1 MEKNIIVCE
10 NDRYGID
17 LEKIIECGDKDLQI
31 SIIEFLYGTC
41 KIEYLCFLQY
51 FKKSKFPEVR
61 VKITEYAGE
70 LTLTEFLSDPDSNV
84 RAAAIEKL
92 TEKIIKDTIED
103 GEMEELLDDFIDDL
117 DDIIDST
124 PIDRYCSYYYSYRL
138 EISSRMLILTK
149 LYKAN
154 DRWESNDFITKEEF
168 TQYINRT
175 IGYFDD
181 EDTLIY
187 ILSELLG
194 TSTNSIIDK
203 SINESLA
210 QALLNGKIRIK

>member
-1 MEKNIIVCE
+1 MEKNIIFCE
-10 NDRYGID
+10 NGRCGID

-41 KIEYLCFLQY
+41 KIKDIRFLQY
-51 FKKSKFPEVR
+51 FRKSKFPEVR
-61 VKITEYAGE
+61 VKITEYAGKF
-70 LTLTEFLSDPDSNV
+70 TLTELLSDPDSNV
-84 RAAAIEKL
+84 RVAAVEKL

-103 GEMEELLDDFIDDL
+103 GEMEDLLDDFIDDL
-117 DDIIDST
+117 DDIIDSI
-124 PIDRYCSYYYSYRL
+124 PIDGYYSYKL

-149 LYKAN
+149 LYNRLKY
-154 DRWESNDFITKEEF
+154 DDFITKEEF

-175 IGYFDD
+175 IGCFD

-194 TSTNSIIDK
+194 ISTNSIIDK
-203 SINESLA
+203 SIIESLA
-210 QALLNGKIRIK
+210 QALLNEKIRTK

>member
-10 NDRYGID
+10 NGRYGID

-41 KIEYLCFLQY
+41 KIKDPRFLQY
-51 FKKSKFPEVR
+51 FRKSKFPEVR

-103 GEMEELLDDFIDDL
+103 GEMEDLLDDFIDDL
-117 DDIIDST
+117 DDIIDSI
-124 PIDRYCSYYYSYRL
+124 PIDGYYSYKL

-149 LYKAN
+149 LYNRLKY
-154 DRWESNDFITKEEF
+154 DDFITKEEF

-175 IGYFDD
+175 IGCFD

-187 ILSELLG
+187 ILSELVW

>member
-1 MEKNIIVCE
+1 MEKNIIFCE
-10 NDRYGID
+10 NGRCGID

-41 KIEYLCFLQY
+41 KIDYLCFLQY
-51 FKKSKFPEVR
+51 FKKSTFPEVR

-103 GEMEELLDDFIDDL
+103 GEMEYLLDDFIDDL
-117 DDIIDST
+117 DDIIDSI
-124 PIDRYCSYYYSYRL
+124 PIDGYYSYKL

-149 LYKAN
+149 LYK
-154 DRWESNDFITKEEF
+154 RLESDDFITKEEF

-175 IGYFDD
+175 IGCFD

-210 QALLNGKIRIK
+210 QDLLNGKIRIK

>member
-1 MEKNIIVCE
+1 MEKNIIFCE
-10 NDRYGID
+10 NGRCGID

-41 KIEYLCFLQY
+41 KIKDIRFLQY
-51 FKKSKFPEVR
+51 FRKSKFPEVR
-61 VKITEYAGE
+61 VKITEYAGKF
-70 LTLTEFLSDPDSNV
+70 TLTELLSDPDSNV
-84 RAAAIEKL
+84 RIAAVEKL
-92 TEKIIKDTIED
+92 TEMIIKDTIED
-103 GEMEELLDDFIDDL
+103 GEMEDLLDDFIDDL
-117 DDIIDST
+117 DDVIDSI
-124 PIDRYCSYYYSYRL
+124 PIDGYYSYKL

-149 LYKAN
+149 LYNRLKY
-154 DRWESNDFITKEEF
+154 DDFITKEKF

-175 IGYFDD
+175 IGCFD
-181 EDTLIY
+181 EDTLIH

-210 QALLNGKIRIK
+210 RALLNGKIRTK

>member
-1 MEKNIIVCE
+1 MEKNIIFCE
-10 NDRYGID
+10 NGRCGID

-41 KIEYLCFLQY
+41 KIKYLRFLQY
-51 FKKSKFPEVR
+51 FRKSKFPEVR
-61 VKITEYAGE
+61 VKITEYAGKS
-70 LTLTEFLSDPDSNV
+70 TLTEFLSDPDSNV
-84 RAAAIEKL
+84 RIAAVEKL

-103 GEMEELLDDFIDDL
+103 GEMEDLLDDFIDDL
-117 DDIIDST
+117 NDISDSI
-124 PIDRYCSYYYSYRL
+124 PIDGYYSYKL

-149 LYKAN
+149 LYNRLKS
-154 DRWESNDFITKEEF
+154 DDFITKEEF

-175 IGYFDD
+175 IGCFD
-181 EDTLIY
+181 EDTLIH

-210 QALLNGKIRIK
+210 QALLNGKIRTK

>member
-1 MEKNIIVCE
+1 MEKNIIFCE
-10 NDRYGID
+10 NGRCGID

-41 KIEYLCFLQY
+41 KIKYLRFLQY
-51 FKKSKFPEVR
+51 FRKSKFPEVR
-61 VKITEYAGE
+61 VKITEYAGKF
-70 LTLTEFLSDPDSNV
+70 TLTELLSDPDSNV
-84 RAAAIEKL
+84 RIAAVEKL
-92 TEKIIKDTIED
+92 TEMIIKDTIED
-103 GEMEELLDDFIDDL
+103 GEMEDLLDDFIDDL
-117 DDIIDST
+117 DDVIDSI
-124 PIDRYCSYYYSYRL
+124 PIDGYYSYKL

-149 LYKAN
+149 LYNRLKS
-154 DRWESNDFITKEEF
+154 DDFITKEEF

-175 IGYFDD
+175 IGCFD

-194 TSTNSIIDK
+194 ISTNSIIDK
-203 SINESLA
+203 SIIESLA

>member
-10 NDRYGID
+10 NGRYGID
-17 LEKIIECGDKDLQI
+17 LKKIIECGDKDLQI

-41 KIEYLCFLQY
+41 KIEYLRFLQY
-51 FKKSKFPEVR
+51 FNKSKFPDVR

-103 GEMEELLDDFIDDL
+103 GEMEDLLDDFIDDL
-117 DDIIDST
+117 DDLIDSI
-124 PIDRYCSYYYSYRL
+124 PIDGYYSYKL

-149 LYKAN
+149 LYN
-154 DRWESNDFITKEEF
+154 RLESDDFITKEEF

-175 IGYFDD
+175 IGCFD

>member
-10 NDRYGID
+10 NGRYGID

-41 KIEYLCFLQY
+41 KIEYLRFLQY
-51 FKKSKFPEVR
+51 FRKSKFPEVR
-61 VKITEYAGE
+61 VKITEYAGKS
-70 LTLTEFLSDPDSNV
+70 TLTEFLSDPDSNV
-84 RAAAIEKL
+84 RIAAVEKL

-103 GEMEELLDDFIDDL
+103 GEMEDLLDDFIDDL
-117 DDIIDST
+117 DDVIDSI
-124 PIDRYCSYYYSYRL
+124 PIDGYYSYKL
-138 EISSRMLILTK
+138 TISSRMLILTK
-149 LYKAN
+149 LYNRLKY
-154 DRWESNDFITKEEF
+154 DDFITKEEF

-175 IGYFDD
+175 IGCFD
-181 EDTLIY
+181 EDTLIH

-203 SINESLA
+203 SIIESLA
-210 QALLNGKIRIK
+210 QALLNGKIRTK

>member
-1 MEKNIIVCE
+1 MEKNIIFCE
-10 NDRYGID
+10 NGRYGID

-41 KIEYLCFLQY
+41 KIKYLRFLQY
-51 FKKSKFPEVR
+51 FRKSKFPEVR
-61 VKITEYAGE
+61 VKITEYAGKS
-70 LTLTEFLSDPDSNV
+70 TLTEFLSDPDSNV

-103 GEMEELLDDFIDDL
+103 GEMEDLLDDFIDDL
-117 DDIIDST
+117 DDIIDLI
-124 PIDRYCSYYYSYRL
+124 PIDGYYSYKL

-149 LYKAN
+149 LYN
-154 DRWESNDFITKEEF
+154 RLESDGFITKEEF

-175 IGYFDD
+175 IGCFD
-181 EDTLIY
+181 EDTLIH

-210 QALLNGKIRIK
+210 RALLNGKIRTK

>member
-10 NDRYGID
+10 NGRYGID

-61 VKITEYAGE
+61 VKITEYAGKS
-70 LTLTEFLSDPDSNV
+70 TLTKFLSDPDSNV
-84 RAAAIEKL
+84 RIAAVEKL

-103 GEMEELLDDFIDDL
+103 GEMEDLLDDFIDDL
-117 DDIIDST
+117 DDIIDSI
-124 PIDRYCSYYYSYRL
+124 PIDGYYSYKL

-149 LYKAN
+149 LYNRLKY
-154 DRWESNDFITKEEF
+154 DDFITKEEF

-175 IGYFDD
+175 IGCFD

-203 SINESLA
+203 NINESLA

>member
-1 MEKNIIVCE
+1 MEKNIIFCE
-10 NDRYGID
+10 NGRCGID

-51 FKKSKFPEVR
+51 FKNSKFPEVR
-61 VKITEYAGE
+61 VKITEYAGKF
-70 LTLTEFLSDPDSNV
+70 TLTELLSDPDSNV
-84 RAAAIEKL
+84 RIAAVEKL
-92 TEKIIKDTIED
+92 TEMIIKDTIED
-103 GEMEELLDDFIDDL
+103 GEMEDLLDDFIDDL
-117 DDIIDST
+117 DDIIDSI
-124 PIDRYCSYYYSYRL
+124 PIDGYYSYKL
-138 EISSRMLILTK
+138 TISSRMLILTK
-149 LYKAN
+149 LYNRLKY
-154 DRWESNDFITKEEF
+154 DDFITKEEF

-175 IGYFDD
+175 IGCFD

-210 QALLNGKIRIK
+210 RALLNGKIRTK

>member
-10 NDRYGID
+10 NGRCGID

-41 KIEYLCFLQY
+41 KIEYLRFLQY
-51 FKKSKFPEVR
+51 FRKSKFPEVR
-61 VKITEYAGE
+61 VKITEYAGKS
-70 LTLTEFLSDPDSNV
+70 TLTEFLSDPDSNV
-84 RAAAIEKL
+84 RIAAVEKL

-103 GEMEELLDDFIDDL
+103 GEMEDLLDDFIDDL
-117 DDIIDST
+117 NDISDSI
-124 PIDRYCSYYYSYRL
+124 PIDGYYSYKL
-138 EISSRMLILTK
+138 TISSRMLILTK
-149 LYKAN
+149 LYNRLKY
-154 DRWESNDFITKEEF
+154 DDFITKEEF

-175 IGYFDD
+175 IGCFD
-181 EDTLIY
+181 EDTLIH

-203 SINESLA
+203 SIIESLA
-210 QALLNGKIRIK
+210 QALLNGKIRTK

>member
-1 MEKNIIVCE
+1 MEKNIIFCE
-10 NDRYGID
+10 NGRCGID

-41 KIEYLCFLQY
+41 KIKDPRFLQY
-51 FKKSKFPEVR
+51 FRKSKFPEVR
-61 VKITEYAGE
+61 VKITEYAEE

-103 GEMEELLDDFIDDL
+103 GEMEDLLDDFIDDL
-117 DDIIDST
+117 DDIIDSI
-124 PIDRYCSYYYSYRL
+124 PIDGYYSYKL

-149 LYKAN
+149 LYNRLKS
-154 DRWESNDFITKEEF
+154 DDFITKEEF

-181 EDTLIY
+181 EDTLNY

-210 QALLNGKIRIK
+210 QALLNGKIRTK

>member
-10 NDRYGID
+10 NGRYGID

-41 KIEYLCFLQY
+41 KIENLCFLQY
-51 FKKSKFPEVR
+51 FKKSTFPEVR

-103 GEMEELLDDFIDDL
+103 GEMEDLLDDFIDDL
-117 DDIIDST
+117 DDVIDSI
-124 PIDRYCSYYYSYRL
+124 PIDGYYSYKL

-149 LYKAN
+149 LYN
-154 DRWESNDFITKEEF
+154 RLESDDFITKEEF

-175 IGYFDD
+175 IGCFD
-181 EDTLIY
+181 EDTLIH

-210 QALLNGKIRIK
+210 QALLNGKIRTK

>member
-10 NDRYGID
+10 NGRYGID
-17 LEKIIECGDKDLQI
+17 LEKIIECGDKYLQI

-41 KIEYLCFLQY
+41 KIENLCFLQY
-51 FKKSKFPEVR
+51 FKKSTFPEVR

-103 GEMEELLDDFIDDL
+103 GEMEDLLDDFIDDL
-117 DDIIDST
+117 DDIIDSI
-124 PIDRYCSYYYSYRL
+124 PIDGYYSYKL

-149 LYKAN
+149 LYNRLKS
-154 DRWESNDFITKEEF
+154 DDFITKEEF

-175 IGYFDD
+175 IGCFD
-181 EDTLIY
+181 EDTLIH
-187 ILSELLG
+187 ILSDLLG

-210 QALLNGKIRIK
+210 QALLNGKIRTK

>member
-10 NDRYGID
+10 NGRYGID

-41 KIEYLCFLQY
+41 KIENLCFLQY

-103 GEMEELLDDFIDDL
+103 GEMEYLLDDFIDEL
-117 DDIIDST
+117 DDVIDSI
-124 PIDRYCSYYYSYRL
+124 PIDGYYSYKL
-138 EISSRMLILTK
+138 TISSRMLILTK
-149 LYKAN
+149 LYNRLKS
-154 DRWESNDFITKEEF
+154 DDFITKEEF

-175 IGYFDD
+175 IGCFDK
-181 EDTLIY
+181 DTLIY

-210 QALLNGKIRIK
+210 QALLNGKIRTK

>member
-10 NDRYGID
+10 NGRYGID

-41 KIEYLCFLQY
+41 KIKDIRFLQY
-51 FKKSKFPEVR
+51 FRKSKFPEVR
-61 VKITEYAGE
+61 VKITEYAGKS
-70 LTLTEFLSDPDSNV
+70 TLTEFLSDPDSNV

-103 GEMEELLDDFIDDL
+103 GEMEDLLDDFIDDL
-117 DDIIDST
+117 DDLIDSI
-124 PIDRYCSYYYSYRL
+124 PIDGYYSYKL

-149 LYKAN
+149 LYNRLKS
-154 DRWESNDFITKEEF
+154 DDFITKEEF

-175 IGYFDD
+175 IGCFD

-210 QALLNGKIRIK
+210 RALLNGKIRTK

>member
-10 NDRYGID
+10 NGRYGID
-17 LEKIIECGDKDLQI
+17 LEKIVECGDKDLQI

-41 KIEYLCFLQY
+41 KIENLCFLQY

-103 GEMEELLDDFIDDL
+103 GEMEDLLDDFIDDL
-117 DDIIDST
+117 DDLIDSI
-124 PIDRYCSYYYSYRL
+124 PIDGYYSYKL

-149 LYKAN
+149 LYNRLKY
-154 DRWESNDFITKEEF
+154 DDFITKEEF

-175 IGYFDD
+175 IGCFD
-181 EDTLIY
+181 EDTLIH

>member
-1 MEKNIIVCE
+1 MEKNIIFCE
-10 NDRYGID
+10 NGRCGID

-41 KIEYLCFLQY
+41 KIKYLRFLQY
-51 FKKSKFPEVR
+51 FRKSKFPEVR
-61 VKITEYAGE
+61 VKITEYAGKS
-70 LTLTEFLSDPDSNV
+70 TLTEFLSDPDSNV
-84 RAAAIEKL
+84 RIAAVEKL

-103 GEMEELLDDFIDDL
+103 GEMEDLLDDFIDDL
-117 DDIIDST
+117 DDIIDSI
-124 PIDRYCSYYYSYRL
+124 PIDGYYSYKL
-138 EISSRMLILTK
+138 TISSRMLILTK
-149 LYKAN
+149 LYNRLKY
-154 DRWESNDFITKEEF
+154 DDFITKEEF

-175 IGYFDD
+175 IGCFD

-194 TSTNSIIDK
+194 ISTNSIIDK

-210 QALLNGKIRIK
+210 QALLNGKIRTK

>member
-1 MEKNIIVCE
+1 MEKNIIFCE
-10 NDRYGID
+10 NGRCGID

-41 KIEYLCFLQY
+41 KIKYLRFLQY
-51 FKKSKFPEVR
+51 FRKSKFPEVR
-61 VKITEYAGE
+61 VKITEYAGKF
-70 LTLTEFLSDPDSNV
+70 TLTELLSDPDSNV
-84 RAAAIEKL
+84 RIAAVEKL
-92 TEKIIKDTIED
+92 TEMIIKDTIED
-103 GEMEELLDDFIDDL
+103 GEMEDLLDDFIDDL
-117 DDIIDST
+117 DDVIDSI
-124 PIDRYCSYYYSYRL
+124 PIDGYYSYKL

-149 LYKAN
+149 LYNRLKS
-154 DRWESNDFITKEEF
+154 DDFITKEEF

-175 IGYFDD
+175 IGCFD

-194 TSTNSIIDK
+194 ISTNSIIDK

>member
-10 NDRYGID
+10 NGRCGID

-84 RAAAIEKL
+84 RIAAVEKL

-103 GEMEELLDDFIDDL
+103 GEMEDLLDDFIDDL
-117 DDIIDST
+117 DDIINSI
-124 PIDRYCSYYYSYRL
+124 PIDGYYSYKL

-149 LYKAN
+149 LYNRLKY
-154 DRWESNDFITKEEF
+154 DDFITKEKF

-175 IGYFDD
+175 IGCFD

-203 SINESLA
+203 NINESLA

>member
-10 NDRYGID
+10 NGRYGID
-17 LEKIIECGDKDLQI
+17 LEKIIECGDKYLQI

-41 KIEYLCFLQY
+41 KIKDIRFLQY
-51 FKKSKFPEVR
+51 FRKSKFPEVR

-92 TEKIIKDTIED
+92 TEMIIKDTIED
-103 GEMEELLDDFIDDL
+103 GEMEDLLDDFIDDL
-117 DDIIDST
+117 DDVIDSI
-124 PIDRYCSYYYSYRL
+124 PIDGYYSYKL
-138 EISSRMLILTK
+138 TISSRMLILTK
-149 LYKAN
+149 LYNRLKY
-154 DRWESNDFITKEEF
+154 DDFITKEEF

-175 IGYFDD
+175 IGCFD

-194 TSTNSIIDK
+194 ISTNSIIDK
-203 SINESLA
+203 SIIESLA
-210 QALLNGKIRIK
+210 QALLNGKIRTK

>member
-1 MEKNIIVCE
+1 MEKNIIFCE
-10 NDRYGID
+10 NGRCGID

-41 KIEYLCFLQY
+41 KIKDIRFLQY
-51 FKKSKFPEVR
+51 FRKSKFPEVR
-61 VKITEYAGE
+61 VKITEYAGKF
-70 LTLTEFLSDPDSNV
+70 TLTELLSDPDSNV
-84 RAAAIEKL
+84 RIAAVEKL
-92 TEKIIKDTIED
+92 TEMIIKDTIED
-103 GEMEELLDDFIDDL
+103 GEMEDLLDDFIDDL
-117 DDIIDST
+117 DDIIDSI
-124 PIDRYCSYYYSYRL
+124 PIDGYYSYKL

-149 LYKAN
+149 LYNRLKS
-154 DRWESNDFITKEEF
+154 DDFITKEEF

-175 IGYFDD
+175 IGCFD

-210 QALLNGKIRIK
+210 QALLNGKIRTK

>member
-1 MEKNIIVCE
+1 MEKNIIFCE
-10 NDRYGID
+10 NGRYGID

-41 KIEYLCFLQY
+41 KIKDIRFLQY
-51 FKKSKFPEVR
+51 FRKSKFPEVR

-103 GEMEELLDDFIDDL
+103 GEMEDLLDDFIDDL
-117 DDIIDST
+117 DDIIDSI
-124 PIDRYCSYYYSYRL
+124 PIDGYYSYKL

-149 LYKAN
+149 LYNRLKS
-154 DRWESNDFITKEEF
+154 DDFITKEEF

-175 IGYFDD
+175 IGCFD

-187 ILSELLG
+187 ILSELVW

>member
-10 NDRYGID
+10 NGRYGID
-17 LEKIIECGDKDLQI
+17 LEKIIECGDKYLQI

-41 KIEYLCFLQY
+41 KIENLCFLQY

-84 RAAAIEKL
+84 RAAAVEKL
-92 TEKIIKDTIED
+92 TEMIIKDTIED
-103 GEMEELLDDFIDDL
+103 GEMEDLLDDFIDDL
-117 DDIIDST
+117 DDIIDSI
-124 PIDRYCSYYYSYRL
+124 PIDGYYSYKL

-149 LYKAN
+149 LYN
-154 DRWESNDFITKEEF
+154 RLESDDFITKEEF

-175 IGYFDD
+175 IGCFD
-181 EDTLIY
+181 EDTLIH

-210 QALLNGKIRIK
+210 RALLNGKIRTK

>member
-1 MEKNIIVCE
+1 MEKNIIFCE
-10 NDRYGID
+10 NGRCGID

-41 KIEYLCFLQY
+41 KIKDPRFLQY
-51 FKKSKFPEVR
+51 FRKSKFPEVR
-61 VKITEYAGE
+61 VKITEYAGKF
-70 LTLTEFLSDPDSNV
+70 TLTEFLSDPDSNV
-84 RAAAIEKL
+84 RIAAVEKL

-103 GEMEELLDDFIDDL
+103 GEMEDLLDDFIDDL
-117 DDIIDST
+117 DDVIDSI
-124 PIDRYCSYYYSYRL
+124 PIDGYYSYKL
-138 EISSRMLILTK
+138 TISSRMLILTK
-149 LYKAN
+149 LYNRLKY
-154 DRWESNDFITKEEF
+154 DDFITKEEF

-175 IGYFDD
+175 IGCFD

-203 SINESLA
+203 SIIESLA
-210 QALLNGKIRIK
+210 QDLLNGKIRTK

>member
-10 NDRYGID
+10 NGRYGID

-41 KIEYLCFLQY
+41 KIEYLRFLQY
-51 FKKSKFPEVR
+51 FRKSKFPEVR
-61 VKITEYAGE
+61 VKITEYAGKS
-70 LTLTEFLSDPDSNV
+70 TLTEFLSDPDSNV
-84 RAAAIEKL
+84 RIAAVEKL

-103 GEMEELLDDFIDDL
+103 GEMEDLLDDFIDDL
-117 DDIIDST
+117 DDVIDSI
-124 PIDRYCSYYYSYRL
+124 PIDGYYSYKL
-138 EISSRMLILTK
+138 TISSRMLILTK
-149 LYKAN
+149 LYNRLKY
-154 DRWESNDFITKEEF
+154 DDFITKEEF

-175 IGYFDD
+175 IGCFD
-181 EDTLIY
+181 EDTLIH

-210 QALLNGKIRIK
+210 RALLNGKIRTK

>member
-10 NDRYGID
+10 NGRYGID

-41 KIEYLCFLQY
+41 KIENLCFLQY

-84 RAAAIEKL
+84 RAAAVEKL
-92 TEKIIKDTIED
+92 TEMIIKDTIED
-103 GEMEELLDDFIDDL
+103 GEMEDLLDDFIDDL
-117 DDIIDST
+117 DDIIDLI
-124 PIDRYCSYYYSYRL
+124 PIYGYYSYKL

-149 LYKAN
+149 LYN
-154 DRWESNDFITKEEF
+154 RLESDDFITKEEF

-175 IGYFDD
+175 IGCFD
-181 EDTLIY
+181 EDTLIH

-203 SINESLA
+203 SIIESLA
-210 QALLNGKIRIK
+210 QALLNGKIRTK

>member
-1 MEKNIIVCE
+1 MEKNIIFCE
-10 NDRYGID
+10 NGRCGID

-41 KIEYLCFLQY
+41 KIENLCFLQY
-51 FKKSKFPEVR
+51 FNKSKFPEVR

-84 RAAAIEKL
+84 RIAAVEKL

-103 GEMEELLDDFIDDL
+103 GEMEYLLDDFIDDL
-117 DDIIDST
+117 DDVIDSI
-124 PIDRYCSYYYSYRL
+124 PIDGYYSYKL
-138 EISSRMLILTK
+138 TISSRMLILTK

-154 DRWESNDFITKEEF
+154 DRWESGDFITKEKF

-175 IGYFDD
+175 IGCFD
-181 EDTLIY
+181 EDTLIH

-210 QALLNGKIRIK
+210 RDLLNGKIRTK

>member
-1 MEKNIIVCE
+1 MEKNIIFCE
-10 NDRYGID
+10 NGRCGID

-41 KIEYLCFLQY
+41 KIKDLRFLQY
-51 FKKSKFPEVR
+51 FRKSKFPEVR
-61 VKITEYAGE
+61 VKITEYAGKS
-70 LTLTEFLSDPDSNV
+70 TLTEFLSDPDSNV
-84 RAAAIEKL
+84 RIAAVEKL

-103 GEMEELLDDFIDDL
+103 GEMEDLLDDFIDDL
-117 DDIIDST
+117 DDLIDSI
-124 PIDRYCSYYYSYRL
+124 PIDGYYSYKL

-149 LYKAN
+149 LYNRLKY
-154 DRWESNDFITKEEF
+154 DDFITKEEF

-175 IGYFDD
+175 IGCFD

-210 QALLNGKIRIK
+210 RALLNGKIRTK

>member
-1 MEKNIIVCE
+1 MEKNIIFCE
-10 NDRYGID
+10 NGRCGID

-41 KIEYLCFLQY
+41 KIKDPRFLQY
-51 FKKSKFPEVR
+51 FRKSKFPEVR
-61 VKITEYAGE
+61 VKITEYAGKF
-70 LTLTEFLSDPDSNV
+70 TLTELLSDPDSNV
-84 RAAAIEKL
+84 RIAAVEKL
-92 TEKIIKDTIED
+92 TEMIIKDTIED
-103 GEMEELLDDFIDDL
+103 GEMEDLLDDFIDDL
-117 DDIIDST
+117 DDVIDSI
-124 PIDRYCSYYYSYRL
+124 PIDGYYSYKL
-138 EISSRMLILTK
+138 AISSRMLILTK

-154 DRWESNDFITKEEF
+154 DRWESDDFITKEEF

-175 IGYFDD
+175 IGCFD